1 MKWLGRRHRWLV
13 ILGTVVALVTSGALL
28 LMPAESEIWW
38 PATGGA
44 VEQYDLQFS
53 NGEMTAR
60 YTVLFGSAAAGLL
73 GGVLAIVAAMRAG
86 FGAARLPAAFI
97 GAILI
102 ALHLLALLAH
112 LAITS

>member
-13 ILGTVVALVTSGALL
+13 ILATVVALVTSSALL

-44 VEQYDLQFS
+44 VEQYDLQFA
-53 NGEMTAR
+53 NDEMKAR

-73 GGVLAIVAAMRAG
+73 GGVLTIVAATRTV
-86 FGAARLPAAFI
+86 FGVARLPVAFI
-97 GAILI
+97 GATLI
-102 ALHLLALLAH
+102 ALHLLAPLVH